1 MSNLDLDGTYTAR
14 ENKSIAAGA
23 GAPGRRQMLYNGAVT
38 LTAASE
44 VKYIPGVGPQRA
56 RILASRGIDS
66 VGDLLA
72 YLPFRYEDRTRFSHV
87 AEVRPGGVYTV
98 QGVVAGAGLARFT
111 RGRGAIYHLLVRDET
126 GTLPCKFFHGG
137 YLEGRFR
144 SGQRIVVHG
153 AAELDPYRPGRIE
166 MINPQYELLG
176 TEPADSTEAGRIV
189 PIYEAIG
196 AISSRMLRRTIHA
209 ALENL
214 AARRHR
220 SAAAGAA
227 RPPLGPFPSRRC
239 GLRTFHCLRDA
250 RG

>member
-1 MSNLDLDGTYTAR
+1 
-14 ENKSIAAGA
+14 
-23 GAPGRRQMLYNGAVT
+23 MLYNGAVT